1 MFAIDE
7 FRQFLKRGRFPLKQF
22 PGFLRLTLGTFKR
35 VQFIDE
41 RPGFLQSLPHL
52 RSSVSNLVEAFSR
65 ANVLGNS
72 HLLLKALRAT
82 RFSLLDGSLGLQVS
96 PDGRFILSAHRG
108 LNEVIVYRHPEMTVH
123 KRIRFPSIRG
133 FFPEHIGRFDD
144 PRLGF
149 HHTTISTASVGA

>member
-1 MFAIDE
+1 
-7 FRQFLKRGRFPLKQF
+7 
-22 PGFLRLTLGTFKR
+22 
-35 VQFIDE
+35 
-41 RPGFLQSLPHL
+41 
-52 RSSVSNLVEAFSR
+52 VEAFSR
-65 ANVLGNS
+65 VDVPGNS

-108 LNEVIVYRHPEMTVH
+108 LNEVIVYHYPEMKVH

-133 FFPEHIGRFDD
+133 FFPEHVGLLDD

-149 HHTTISTASVGA
+149 HHTTVSTATVGA